1 MQVCNANLA
10 DKKADNI
17 LAAFLSRL
25 LQNFLVI
32 FYHEIRIDAVLL
44 CENLCYKKISLS
56 MASSE

>member
-32 FYHEIRIDAVLL
+32 FYHEIRIDAVL
-44 CENLCYKKISLS
+44 CVKISVIKKLV
-56 MASSE
+56 